1 MHKDS
6 LYKTCLSS
14 ALLLLGMSVISEA
27 QAQNTTQDTSESS
40 TSSQGVG
47 DLISI
52 LKTLEQKPSLEGPNG
67 GLSKEHR
74 RILDTLA
81 TASPSSAIITY
92 KQNTYTLPPATPETL
107 RYMGLFKGSVNYNEM
122 WAADAAGLTDFIDVY
137 LTSPKNRKNI
147 KNFISGK
154 VYTAWQQSTIGNGY
168 KPVAE
173 VIRGFYARLELLP
186 EPQKTNARQLF
197 YDATKAADVY
207 VNDQIADFM
216 YNAIC
221 YEPCRSAPRY
231 QLTVDKISY

>member
-52 LKTLEQKPSLEGPNG
+52 LKTLEQKPSLSKIDAILFARQMLLEGPNG

-147 KNFISGK
+147 KN
-154 VYTAWQQSTIGNGY
+154 T
-168 KPVAE
+168 
-173 VIRGFYARLELLP
+173 RLEVLVTNY
-186 EPQKTNARQLF
+186 KTQNTLF
-197 YDATKAADVY
+197 D
-207 VNDQIADFM
+207 
-216 YNAIC
+216 
-221 YEPCRSAPRY
+221 
-231 QLTVDKISY
+231 L